1 MPIGFGFFKIVNS
14 NIYTIINRRMNLKN
28 SLYFNIK
35 VEEGIFEKIQNE
47 QKTIGYYALPDQ
59 DISQLENYLED
70 FKAKN
75 DFDAIKD
82 IAIIGIGGSSLGP
95 KAIFRALKGIRDF
108 DKKLHFFEST
118 DPASIRST
126 LNKIDIA
133 NAHFFVISKSGSTI
147 ETISVYK
154 YVLAVLQAK
163 EISLD
168 YRFSFVTDDGSKLE
182 EHAKSMNSFV
192 LHIPVN
198 VGGRFS
204 VLSAAG
210 LAPLLLAGVD
220 IQRLLDGAREIKKSF
235 FEDGYIKETLLKK
248 ASYYAK
254 NSMHYNVNTLF
265 AYSESLD
272 YFTDWY
278 VQLWGESLGK
288 KQKQSSF
295 NVGLTPIGLIGPKD
309 QHSFLQLIVEGL
321 RDKSVT
327 VLKIENF
334 DDKIKIPDITL
345 PALES
350 LDLMNGIAFCDLIN
364 MQADSTIEALLDKK
378 DIPIDTITIKHI
390 DEENIGKLIFYYELL
405 TSLLGQMMNV
415 NTYDQPGVEDGKK
428 ILEKKLIEEKRKRKY
443 N

>member
-1 MPIGFGFFKIVNS
+1 M
-14 NIYTIINRRMNLKN
+14 KN

-35 VEEGIFEKIQNE
+35 VEEGIFEKIVAE
-47 QKTIGYYALPDQ
+47 QENIGYYSLPDQ
-59 DISQLENYLED
+59 DISYLVNYLEE
-70 FKAKN
+70 FKTKN
-75 DFDAIKD
+75 DYEAIKD

-95 KAIFRALKGIRDF
+95 KAIFRALQGIRDF
-108 DKKLHFFEST
+108 DKRLHFFEST

-126 LNKIDIA
+126 LNRIDIK

-154 YVLAVLQAK
+154 YVLSLLKTK
-163 EISLD
+163 EIALD
-168 YRFSFVTDDGSKLE
+168 YRFTFVTDKGSKLE
-182 EHAKSMNSFV
+182 AHAKTMNSFT

-220 IQRLLDGAREIKKSF
+220 VQRLLDGARSIKESF
-235 FEDGYIKETLLKK
+235 FDDGYIKETLMKK
-248 ASYYAK
+248 ATYYAK
-254 NSMHYNVNTLF
+254 NSMDYNINTLF

-288 KQKQSSF
+288 KQRHSSI

-321 RDKSVT
+321 RDKTVT
-327 VLKIENF
+327 VLKIETF
-334 DDKIKIPDITL
+334 DDKIKIPNITL
-345 PALES
+345 KELEN

-364 MQADSTIEALLDKK
+364 MQADSTMEALLDKK
-378 DIPIDTITIKHI
+378 DIPVDTITIKHV

-405 TSLLGQMMNV
+405 TSIVGQMMNV
-415 NTYDQPGVEDGKK
+415 NTYDQPGVEDGKR
-428 ILEKKLIEEKRKRKY
+428 ILEGKLIEEKKAKKAR
-443 N
+443 

>member
-1 MPIGFGFFKIVNS
+1 M
-14 NIYTIINRRMNLKN
+14 KN

-35 VEEGIFEKIQNE
+35 VEEGIFEKIVAE
-47 QKTIGYYALPDQ
+47 QESIGYYALPDQ
-59 DISQLENYLED
+59 DISYLVNYLEE
-70 FKAKN
+70 FKTKN
-75 DFDAIKD
+75 DYEAIKD

-95 KAIFRALKGIRDF
+95 KAIFRALQGIRDF
-108 DKKLHFFEST
+108 DKRLHFFEST

-126 LNKIDIA
+126 LNRIDMK

-154 YVLAVLQAK
+154 YVLSLLKSK
-163 EISLD
+163 EIALD
-168 YRFSFVTDDGSKLE
+168 YRFTFVTDKGSKLE
-182 EHAKSMNSFV
+182 AHAKTMNSFT

-220 IQRLLDGAREIKKSF
+220 VQRLLDGARNIKQIF
-235 FEDGYIKETLLKK
+235 CDDGYSNETLMKK
-248 ASYYAK
+248 ATYYAK
-254 NSMHYNVNTLF
+254 NSMDYNINTLF

-288 KQKQSSF
+288 KQRHSSI

-321 RDKSVT
+321 RDKTVT
-327 VLKIENF
+327 VLKIETF
-334 DDKIKIPDITL
+334 DDKIKIPNITL
-345 PALES
+345 KELEN

-364 MQADSTIEALLDKK
+364 MQADSTMEALLDKK
-378 DIPIDTITIKHI
+378 DIPVDTITIKHV

-405 TSLLGQMMNV
+405 TSIVGQMMNV
-415 NTYDQPGVEDGKK
+415 NTYDQPGVEDGKR
-428 ILEKKLIEEKRKRKY
+428 ILEGKLIEEKKSKKAR
-443 N
+443 

>member
-1 MPIGFGFFKIVNS
+1 
-14 NIYTIINRRMNLKN
+14 LKN

-35 VEEGIFEKIQNE
+35 VEEGIFDKIVAEQNS
-47 QKTIGYYALPDQ
+47 IGYYTLPEQ
-59 DISQLENYLED
+59 DISYLGDYLEA
-70 FKAKN
+70 FKSKN
-75 DFDAIKD
+75 DYEAIKD
-82 IAIIGIGGSSLGP
+82 IVIIGIGGSSLGP
-95 KAIFRALKGIRDF
+95 KAIFRALQGIRDF
-108 DKKLHFFEST
+108 DKRLHFFEST

-126 LNKIDIA
+126 LNRIDIK

-154 YVLAVLQAK
+154 YILALLKQK
-163 EISLD
+163 EIALD
-168 YRFSFVTDDGSKLE
+168 YRFTFVTDDGSKLE
-182 EHAKSMNSFV
+182 AHAKSLNSFV

-198 VGGRFS
+198 VGGRYS

-220 IQRLLDGAREIKKSF
+220 VQRLLDGAKAIKQSF

-248 ASYYAK
+248 ATYYAK
-254 NSMHYNVNTLF
+254 NSMNYNINTLF

-288 KQKQSSF
+288 KQRHSSF
-295 NVGLTPIGLIGPKD
+295 NVGLTPVGLIGPKD

-334 DDKIKIPDITL
+334 DDKIKIPSITL
-345 PALES
+345 KELED

-378 DIPIDTITIKHI
+378 DIPVDTITVQHI
-390 DEENIGKLIFYYELL
+390 DEENIGKLIYYYELL
-405 TSLLGQMMNV
+405 TSIVGQMMDV
-415 NTYDQPGVEDGKK
+415 NAYDQPGVEDGKK
-428 ILEKKLIEEKRKRKY
+428 ILKGKLLEEKRSKKIR
-443 N
+443 

>member
-1 MPIGFGFFKIVNS
+1 M
-14 NIYTIINRRMNLKN
+14 KN

-35 VEEGIFEKIQNE
+35 VEEGIFDKIVAE
-47 QKTIGYYALPDQ
+47 QKSIGYYTLPEQ
-59 DISQLENYLED
+59 DISYLEAYLEE
-70 FKAKN
+70 FKSKN
-75 DFDAIKD
+75 DYEAIKD

-95 KAIFRALKGIRDF
+95 KAIFRALQGIRDF
-108 DKKLHFFEST
+108 DKRLHFFEST

-126 LNKIDIA
+126 LNKLDIK
-133 NAHFFVISKSGSTI
+133 NTHFFIISKSGSTI

-154 YVLAVLQAK
+154 YILALLKTK
-163 EISLD
+163 EVSLE
-168 YRFSFVTDDGSKLE
+168 YRFTFVTDNGSKLE
-182 EHAKSMNSFV
+182 AHAKSLKAFI

-198 VGGRFS
+198 VGGRYS

-220 IQRLLDGAREIKKSF
+220 VQRLLDGAKIIKQSF

-248 ASYYAK
+248 ATYYAK
-254 NSMHYNVNTLF
+254 NSMNYNINTLF

-288 KQKQSSF
+288 KQRNSSF
-295 NVGLTPIGLIGPKD
+295 NVGLTPVGLIGPKD

-334 DDKIKIPDITL
+334 DDKIKIPAITL
-345 PALES
+345 KELED

-378 DIPIDTITIKHI
+378 DIPVDTITVRHI
-390 DEENIGKLIFYYELL
+390 DEENIGKLIYYYELL
-405 TSLLGQMMNV
+405 TSLVGQMMDV
-415 NTYDQPGVEDGKK
+415 NAYDQPGVEAGKH
-428 ILEKKLIEEKRKRKY
+428 ILKGKLLEEKRTSSKKTK
-443 N
+443 

>member
-1 MPIGFGFFKIVNS
+1 M
-14 NIYTIINRRMNLKN
+14 KN

-35 VEEGIFEKIQNE
+35 VEEGIFEKIVEE
-47 QKTIGYYALPDQ
+47 QKNIGYYALPEQ
-59 DISQLENYLED
+59 DISYLEAYLEE
-70 FKAKN
+70 FRSKN
-75 DFDAIKD
+75 DDNAIKD

-95 KAIFRALKGIRDF
+95 KAIFRVLQGIRDF
-108 DKKLHFFEST
+108 DKRLHFFEST

-126 LNKIDIA
+126 LNKLDIK
-133 NAHFFVISKSGSTI
+133 NTHFFVISKSGSTI

-154 YVLAVLQAK
+154 YVLSLLKAK

-168 YRFSFVTDDGSKLE
+168 YRFTFVTDVGSKLE
-182 EHAKSMNSFV
+182 AHAKSLKAFV

-198 VGGRFS
+198 VGGRYS

-220 IQRLLDGAREIKKSF
+220 VQRLLDGAKAIKQSF

-248 ASYYAK
+248 ATYYAK
-254 NSMHYNVNTLF
+254 NSMNYNINTLF

-288 KQKQSSF
+288 KQRHSSF
-295 NVGLTPIGLIGPKD
+295 NVGLTPVGLIGPKD

-327 VLKIENF
+327 VLKVENF
-334 DDKIKIPDITL
+334 DDKIKIPSITL
-345 PALES
+345 KELED

-378 DIPIDTITIKHI
+378 DIPVDTITMQHI
-390 DEENIGKLIFYYELL
+390 DEENMGKLIFYYELL
-405 TSLLGQMMNV
+405 TSIVGQMMDV
-415 NTYDQPGVEDGKK
+415 NAYDQPGVEDGKR
-428 ILEKKLIEEKRKRKY
+428 ILKGKLIEEKRLKKIR
-443 N
+443 

>member
-1 MPIGFGFFKIVNS
+1 M
-14 NIYTIINRRMNLKN
+14 KN

-35 VEEGIFEKIQNE
+35 VEEGIFEKIVAEQNS
-47 QKTIGYYALPDQ
+47 IGYYSLPDQ
-59 DISQLENYLED
+59 DITPLMQYLEE

-75 DFDAIKD
+75 DYDAIKD

-95 KAIFRALKGIRDF
+95 KAIFRALQGIRDF
-108 DKKLHFFEST
+108 DKQLHFFEST

-126 LNKIDIA
+126 LNKLNIK
-133 NAHFFVISKSGSTI
+133 NTHFFVISKSGSTI

-154 YVLAVLQAK
+154 YVLSVLKSK

-168 YRFSFVTDDGSKLE
+168 YRFTFVTDDGSKLE
-182 EHAKSMNSFV
+182 AHSKSLNSFV
-192 LHIPVN
+192 LHIPIN

-220 IQRLLDGAREIKKSF
+220 IQRLLDGARIIKQSF

-248 ASYYAK
+248 ATYYAK
-254 NSMHYNVNTLF
+254 NSMHYNINTLF

-288 KQKQSSF
+288 KQRHSSF

-309 QHSFLQLIVEGL
+309 QHSFLQLIVEGV

-334 DDKIKIPDITL
+334 DDKIKIPNITL
-345 PALES
+345 KELEG

-364 MQADSTIEALLDKK
+364 MQADSTMEALLDKK
-378 DIPIDTITIKHI
+378 DIPVDTITIRHV

-405 TSLLGQMMNV
+405 TSIVGQMMNV
-415 NTYDQPGVEDGKK
+415 NTYDQPGVEAGKY
-428 ILEKKLIEEKRKRKY
+428 ILEGKLIEEKKLKK
-443 N
+443 NAKK

>member
-1 MPIGFGFFKIVNS
+1 M
-14 NIYTIINRRMNLKN
+14 KN

-35 VEEGIFEKIQNE
+35 VEDGIFERIIEE
-47 QKTIGYYALPDQ
+47 QKSIGYYALPDQ
-59 DISQLENYLED
+59 DISYLVDYLQE
-70 FKAKN
+70 FKSKN
-75 DFDAIKD
+75 DYESIKD
-82 IAIIGIGGSSLGP
+82 IVIIGIGGSSLGP
-95 KAIFRALKGIRDF
+95 KAIFRALQGIRDF

-118 DPASIRST
+118 DPSSIRST
-126 LNKIDIA
+126 LNHIDIA

-154 YVLAVLQAK
+154 YILALLKQK
-163 EISLD
+163 EVSLD
-168 YRFSFVTDDGSKLE
+168 YRFTFVTDNGSKLE
-182 EHAKSMNSFV
+182 AHAKTLKSFI
-192 LHIPVN
+192 LHIPLN
-198 VGGRFS
+198 VGGRYS

-220 IQRLLDGAREIKKSF
+220 VQRLLDGAKIIKQSF

-248 ASYYAK
+248 ATYYAK
-254 NSMHYNVNTLF
+254 NSMNYNINTLF

-288 KQKQSSF
+288 KQRHSSF
-295 NVGLTPIGLIGPKD
+295 NVGLTPVGLIGPKD

-334 DDKIKIPDITL
+334 DDKIKIPSISL
-345 PALES
+345 KELEE

-378 DIPIDTITIKHI
+378 DIPVDTITIRHI

-405 TSLLGQMMNV
+405 TSTVGQMMDV
-415 NTYDQPGVEDGKK
+415 NAYNQPGVEDGKI
-428 ILEKKLIEEKRKRKY
+428 ILRGKLLEEKKNKKLR
-443 N
+443 

>member
-1 MPIGFGFFKIVNS
+1 M
-14 NIYTIINRRMNLKN
+14 KN

-35 VEEGIFEKIQNE
+35 VEEGIFEKIVEE
-47 QKTIGYYALPDQ
+47 QKNIGYYTLPEQ
-59 DISQLENYLED
+59 DISYLEAYLEE
-70 FKAKN
+70 FRSKN
-75 DFDAIKD
+75 DDNAIKD

-95 KAIFRALKGIRDF
+95 KAIFRVLQGIRDF
-108 DKKLHFFEST
+108 DKRLHFFEST

-126 LNKIDIA
+126 LNKLDIK
-133 NAHFFVISKSGSTI
+133 NTHFFVISKSGSTI

-154 YVLAVLQAK
+154 YVLSLLKAK

-168 YRFSFVTDDGSKLE
+168 YRFTFVTDVGSKLE
-182 EHAKSMNSFV
+182 AHAKSLKAFV

-198 VGGRFS
+198 VGGRYS

-220 IQRLLDGAREIKKSF
+220 VQRLLDGAKAIKQSF

-248 ASYYAK
+248 ATYYAK
-254 NSMHYNVNTLF
+254 NSMNYNINTLF

-288 KQKQSSF
+288 KQRHSSF
-295 NVGLTPIGLIGPKD
+295 NVGLTPVGLIGPKD

-327 VLKIENF
+327 VLKVENF
-334 DDKIKIPDITL
+334 DDKIKIPSITL
-345 PALES
+345 KELED

-378 DIPIDTITIKHI
+378 DIPVDTITMQHI
-390 DEENIGKLIFYYELL
+390 DEENMGKLIFYYELL
-405 TSLLGQMMNV
+405 TSIVGQMMDV
-415 NTYDQPGVEDGKK
+415 NAYDQPGVEDGKR
-428 ILEKKLIEEKRKRKY
+428 ILKGKLIEEKRLKKIR
-443 N
+443 

>member
-1 MPIGFGFFKIVNS
+1 
-14 NIYTIINRRMNLKN
+14 LKN

-35 VEEGIFEKIQNE
+35 VEEGIFEKIVEE
-47 QKTIGYYALPDQ
+47 QKNIGYYALPEQ
-59 DISQLENYLED
+59 DISYLEAYLEE
-70 FKAKN
+70 FRSKN
-75 DFDAIKD
+75 DDNAIKD

-95 KAIFRALKGIRDF
+95 KAIFRVLQGIRDF
-108 DKKLHFFEST
+108 DKRLHFFEST

-126 LNKIDIA
+126 LNKLDIK
-133 NAHFFVISKSGSTI
+133 NTHFFVISKSGSTI

-154 YVLAVLQAK
+154 YVLSLLKAK

-168 YRFSFVTDDGSKLE
+168 YRFTFVTDVGSKLE
-182 EHAKSMNSFV
+182 AHAKSLKAFV

-198 VGGRFS
+198 VGGRYS

-220 IQRLLDGAREIKKSF
+220 VQRLLDGAKAIKQSF

-248 ASYYAK
+248 ATYYAK
-254 NSMHYNVNTLF
+254 NSMNYNINTLF

-288 KQKQSSF
+288 KQRHSSF
-295 NVGLTPIGLIGPKD
+295 NVGLTPVGLIGPKD

-327 VLKIENF
+327 VLKVENF
-334 DDKIKIPDITL
+334 DDKIKIPSITL
-345 PALES
+345 KELED

-378 DIPIDTITIKHI
+378 DIPVDTITMQHI
-390 DEENIGKLIFYYELL
+390 DEENMGKLIFYYELL
-405 TSLLGQMMNV
+405 TSIVGQMMDV
-415 NTYDQPGVEDGKK
+415 NAYDQPGVEDGKR
-428 ILEKKLIEEKRKRKY
+428 ILKGKLIEEKRLKKIR
-443 N
+443 

>member
-1 MPIGFGFFKIVNS
+1 M
-14 NIYTIINRRMNLKN
+14 KN

-35 VEEGIFEKIQNE
+35 VEEGIFEKIVEE
-47 QKTIGYYALPDQ
+47 QKNIGYYALPEQ
-59 DISQLENYLED
+59 DISYLEAYLEE
-70 FKAKN
+70 FRSKN
-75 DFDAIKD
+75 DDNAIKD

-95 KAIFRALKGIRDF
+95 KAIFRVLQGIRDF
-108 DKKLHFFEST
+108 DKRLHFFEST

-126 LNKIDIA
+126 LNKLDIK
-133 NAHFFVISKSGSTI
+133 NTHFFVISKSGSTI

-154 YVLAVLQAK
+154 YVLSLLKAK

-168 YRFSFVTDDGSKLE
+168 YRFTFVTDVGSKLE
-182 EHAKSMNSFV
+182 AHAKSLKAFV
-192 LHIPVN
+192 LHIPIN
-198 VGGRFS
+198 VGGRYS
-204 VLSAAG
+204 VLSAPG

-220 IQRLLDGAREIKKSF
+220 VQRLLDGAKAIKQSF

-248 ASYYAK
+248 ATYYAK
-254 NSMHYNVNTLF
+254 NSMNYNINTLF

-288 KQKQSSF
+288 KQRHSSF
-295 NVGLTPIGLIGPKD
+295 NVGLTPVGLIGPKD

-327 VLKIENF
+327 VLKVENF
-334 DDKIKIPDITL
+334 DDKIKIPSITL
-345 PALES
+345 KELED

-378 DIPIDTITIKHI
+378 DIPVDTITMQHI
-390 DEENIGKLIFYYELL
+390 DEENMGKLIFYYELL
-405 TSLLGQMMNV
+405 TSIVGQMMDV
-415 NTYDQPGVEDGKK
+415 NAYDQPGVEDGKR
-428 ILEKKLIEEKRKRKY
+428 ILKGKLIEEKRLKKIR
-443 N
+443 

>member
-1 MPIGFGFFKIVNS
+1 M
-14 NIYTIINRRMNLKN
+14 KN

-35 VEEGIFEKIQNE
+35 VEEGIFEKIVAE
-47 QKTIGYYALPDQ
+47 QENIGYYSLPDQ
-59 DISQLENYLED
+59 DISYLVNYLEE
-70 FKAKN
+70 FKTKN
-75 DFDAIKD
+75 DYEAIKD

-95 KAIFRALKGIRDF
+95 KAIFRALQGIRDF
-108 DKKLHFFEST
+108 DKRLHFFEST

-126 LNKIDIA
+126 LNRIDMK

-154 YVLAVLQAK
+154 YVLSLLKSK
-163 EISLD
+163 EITLD
-168 YRFSFVTDDGSKLE
+168 YRFTFVTDKGSKLE
-182 EHAKSMNSFV
+182 AHAKTMNSFT

-220 IQRLLDGAREIKKSF
+220 VQRLLDGARNIKQSF
-235 FEDGYIKETLLKK
+235 FDDGYIKETLMKK
-248 ASYYAK
+248 ATYYAK
-254 NSMHYNVNTLF
+254 NSMDYNINTLF

-288 KQKQSSF
+288 KQRHSSI

-321 RDKSVT
+321 RDKTVT

-334 DDKIKIPDITL
+334 DDKIKIPNITL
-345 PALES
+345 KELEN

-364 MQADSTIEALLDKK
+364 MQADSTMEALLDKK
-378 DIPIDTITIKHI
+378 DIPVDTITIKHV
-390 DEENIGKLIFYYELL
+390 DEENIGKLTFYYELL
-405 TSLLGQMMNV
+405 TSIVGQMMNV
-415 NTYDQPGVEDGKK
+415 NTYDQPGVEDGKR
-428 ILEKKLIEEKRKRKY
+428 ILEGKLIEEKKAKKAR
-443 N
+443 

>member
-1 MPIGFGFFKIVNS
+1 M
-14 NIYTIINRRMNLKN
+14 KN

-35 VEEGIFEKIQNE
+35 VEEGIFEKIVEE
-47 QKTIGYYALPDQ
+47 QKNIGYYALPEQ
-59 DISQLENYLED
+59 DISYLEAYLEE
-70 FKAKN
+70 FRSKN
-75 DFDAIKD
+75 DDNAIKD

-95 KAIFRALKGIRDF
+95 KAIFRVLQGIRDF
-108 DKKLHFFEST
+108 DKRLHFFEST

-126 LNKIDIA
+126 LNKLDIK
-133 NAHFFVISKSGSTI
+133 NTHFFVISKSGSTI

-154 YVLAVLQAK
+154 YVLSLLKAK

-168 YRFSFVTDDGSKLE
+168 YRFTFVTDVGSKLE
-182 EHAKSMNSFV
+182 AHAKSLKAFV

-198 VGGRFS
+198 VGGRYS

-220 IQRLLDGAREIKKSF
+220 VQRLLDGAKAIKQSF

-248 ASYYAK
+248 ATYYAK
-254 NSMHYNVNTLF
+254 NSMNYNINTLF
-265 AYSESLD
+265 AYSESLES
-272 YFTDWY
+272 FTDWY

-288 KQKQSSF
+288 KQRHSSF
-295 NVGLTPIGLIGPKD
+295 NVGLTPVGLIGPKD

-327 VLKIENF
+327 VLKVENF
-334 DDKIKIPDITL
+334 DDKIKIPSITL
-345 PALES
+345 KELED

-378 DIPIDTITIKHI
+378 DIPVDTITMQHI
-390 DEENIGKLIFYYELL
+390 DEENMGKLIFYYELL
-405 TSLLGQMMNV
+405 TSIVGQMMDV
-415 NTYDQPGVEDGKK
+415 NAYDQPGVEDGKR
-428 ILEKKLIEEKRKRKY
+428 ILKGKLIEEKRLKKIR
-443 N
+443 

>member
-1 MPIGFGFFKIVNS
+1 M
-14 NIYTIINRRMNLKN
+14 KN

-35 VEEGIFEKIQNE
+35 VEEGIFEKIVEE
-47 QKTIGYYALPDQ
+47 QKNIGYYALPEQ
-59 DISQLENYLED
+59 DISYLEAYLEE
-70 FKAKN
+70 FRSKN
-75 DFDAIKD
+75 DDNAIKD

-95 KAIFRALKGIRDF
+95 KAIFRVLQGIRDF
-108 DKKLHFFEST
+108 DKRLHFFEST

-126 LNKIDIA
+126 LNKLDIK
-133 NAHFFVISKSGSTI
+133 NTHFFVISKSGSTI

-154 YVLAVLQAK
+154 YVLSLLKAK

-168 YRFSFVTDDGSKLE
+168 YRFTFVTDVGSKLE
-182 EHAKSMNSFV
+182 AHAKSLKAFV

-198 VGGRFS
+198 VGGRYS

-220 IQRLLDGAREIKKSF
+220 VQRLLDGAKAIKQSF

-248 ASYYAK
+248 ATYYAK
-254 NSMHYNVNTLF
+254 NSMNYNINTLF

-288 KQKQSSF
+288 KQRNSSF
-295 NVGLTPIGLIGPKD
+295 NVGLTPVGLIGPKD

-327 VLKIENF
+327 VLKVENF
-334 DDKIKIPDITL
+334 DDKIKIPSITL
-345 PALES
+345 KELED

-378 DIPIDTITIKHI
+378 DIPVDTITMQHI
-390 DEENIGKLIFYYELL
+390 DEENMGKLIFYYELL
-405 TSLLGQMMNV
+405 TSIVGQMMDV
-415 NTYDQPGVEDGKK
+415 NAYDQPGVEDGKR
-428 ILEKKLIEEKRKRKY
+428 ILKGKLIEEKRLKKIR
-443 N
+443 

>member
-1 MPIGFGFFKIVNS
+1 M
-14 NIYTIINRRMNLKN
+14 KN

-35 VEEGIFEKIQNE
+35 VEEGIFEKIVEE
-47 QKTIGYYALPDQ
+47 QKNIGYYTLPEQ
-59 DISQLENYLED
+59 DISYLEAYLEE
-70 FKAKN
+70 FRSKN
-75 DFDAIKD
+75 DDNAIKD

-95 KAIFRALKGIRDF
+95 KAIFRVLQGIRDF
-108 DKKLHFFEST
+108 DKRLHFFEST

-126 LNKIDIA
+126 LNKLDIK
-133 NAHFFVISKSGSTI
+133 NTHFFVISKSGSTI

-154 YVLAVLQAK
+154 YVLSLLKAK

-168 YRFSFVTDDGSKLE
+168 YRFTFVTDVGSKLE
-182 EHAKSMNSFV
+182 AHAKSLKAFV
-192 LHIPVN
+192 LHIPIN
-198 VGGRFS
+198 VGGRYS

-220 IQRLLDGAREIKKSF
+220 VQRLLDGAKAIKQSF

-248 ASYYAK
+248 ATYYAK
-254 NSMHYNVNTLF
+254 NSMNYNINTLF

-288 KQKQSSF
+288 KQRNSSF
-295 NVGLTPIGLIGPKD
+295 NVGLTPVGLIGPKD

-327 VLKIENF
+327 VLKVENF
-334 DDKIKIPDITL
+334 DDKIKIPSITL
-345 PALES
+345 KELED

-378 DIPIDTITIKHI
+378 DIPVDTITMQHI
-390 DEENIGKLIFYYELL
+390 DEENMGKLIFYYELL
-405 TSLLGQMMNV
+405 TSIVGQMMDV
-415 NTYDQPGVEDGKK
+415 NAYDQPGVEDGKR
-428 ILEKKLIEEKRKRKY
+428 ILKGKLIEEKRLKKIR
-443 N
+443 

>member
-1 MPIGFGFFKIVNS
+1 M
-14 NIYTIINRRMNLKN
+14 KN

-35 VEEGIFEKIQNE
+35 VEEGIFEKIVAE
-47 QKTIGYYALPDQ
+47 QESIGYYSLPDQ
-59 DISQLENYLED
+59 DISYLVNYLEE
-70 FKAKN
+70 FKTKN
-75 DFDAIKD
+75 DYEAIKD

-95 KAIFRALKGIRDF
+95 KAIFRALQGIRDF
-108 DKKLHFFEST
+108 DKRLHFFEST

-126 LNKIDIA
+126 LNRIDMK

-154 YVLAVLQAK
+154 YVLSLLKTK
-163 EISLD
+163 EIALD
-168 YRFSFVTDDGSKLE
+168 YRFTFVTDKGSKLE
-182 EHAKSMNSFV
+182 AHAKTMNSFT

-220 IQRLLDGAREIKKSF
+220 VQRLLDGARNIKQSF
-235 FEDGYIKETLLKK
+235 FDDGYIKETLMKK
-248 ASYYAK
+248 ATYYAK
-254 NSMHYNVNTLF
+254 NSMDYNINTLF

-288 KQKQSSF
+288 KQRHSSI

-321 RDKSVT
+321 RDKTVT

-334 DDKIKIPDITL
+334 DDKIKIPNITL
-345 PALES
+345 KELEN

-364 MQADSTIEALLDKK
+364 MQADSTMEALLDKK
-378 DIPIDTITIKHI
+378 DIPVDTITIKHV
-390 DEENIGKLIFYYELL
+390 DEENIGKLTFYYELL
-405 TSLLGQMMNV
+405 TSIVGQMMNV
-415 NTYDQPGVEDGKK
+415 NTYDQPGVEAGKR
-428 ILEKKLIEEKRKRKY
+428 ILEGKLIEEKKAKKAR
-443 N
+443 

>member
-1 MPIGFGFFKIVNS
+1 MS
-14 NIYTIINRRMNLKN
+14 LKN

-59 DISQLENYLED
+59 DVSYLEEYLED
-70 FKAKN
+70 FKSKN
-75 DFDAIKD
+75 NYDEIQD

-95 KAIFRALKGIRDF
+95 KAIFRALHGIRDF
-108 DKKLHFFEST
+108 DKRLHFFEST

-126 LNKIDIA
+126 LNRIDIK

-154 YVLAVLQAK
+154 YVLALLQEK
-163 EISLD
+163 EICLD
-168 YRFSFVTDDGSKLE
+168 YRFTFVTDDGSKLE
-182 EHAKSMNSFV
+182 AHAKTMNSFI

-220 IQRLLDGAREIKKSF
+220 VRRLLDGAKEIKQSF
-235 FEDGYIKETLLKK
+235 FEDGYVKETLLKK
-248 ASYYAK
+248 ATYYAK

-327 VLKIENF
+327 VLKVEHF

-428 ILEKKLIEEKRKRKY
+428 ILEKKLIEEKKKKKH

>member
-1 MPIGFGFFKIVNS
+1 M
-14 NIYTIINRRMNLKN
+14 KN

-35 VEEGIFEKIQNE
+35 VEEGIFEKIVEE
-47 QKTIGYYALPDQ
+47 QKNIGYYALPEQ
-59 DISQLENYLED
+59 DISYLEAYLEE
-70 FKAKN
+70 FRSKN
-75 DFDAIKD
+75 DDNAIKD

-95 KAIFRALKGIRDF
+95 KAIFRVLQGIRDF
-108 DKKLHFFEST
+108 DKRLHFFEST

-126 LNKIDIA
+126 LNKLDIK
-133 NAHFFVISKSGSTI
+133 NTHFFVISKSGSTI

-154 YVLAVLQAK
+154 YVLSLLKAK

-168 YRFSFVTDDGSKLE
+168 YRFTFVTDVGSKLE
-182 EHAKSMNSFV
+182 AHAKSLKAFV

-198 VGGRFS
+198 VGGRYS

-220 IQRLLDGAREIKKSF
+220 VQRLLDGAKAIKQSF

-248 ASYYAK
+248 ATYYAK
-254 NSMHYNVNTLF
+254 NSMNYNINTLF

-288 KQKQSSF
+288 KQRHSSF
-295 NVGLTPIGLIGPKD
+295 NVGLTPVGLIGPKD

-327 VLKIENF
+327 VLKVENF
-334 DDKIKIPDITL
+334 DDKIKIPSITL
-345 PALES
+345 KELED

-378 DIPIDTITIKHI
+378 DIPVDTITMQHI
-390 DEENIGKLIFYYELL
+390 DEENMGKLIFYYELL
-405 TSLLGQMMNV
+405 TSIVGQMMDV
-415 NTYDQPGVEDGKK
+415 NAYDQPGVEAGKR
-428 ILEKKLIEEKRKRKY
+428 ILKGKLIEEKRLKKIR
-443 N
+443 

>member
-1 MPIGFGFFKIVNS
+1 M
-14 NIYTIINRRMNLKN
+14 KN

-35 VEEGIFEKIQNE
+35 VEEGIFEKIVEE
-47 QKTIGYYALPDQ
+47 QKNIGYYTLPEQ
-59 DISQLENYLED
+59 DISYLEAYLEE
-70 FKAKN
+70 FRSKN
-75 DFDAIKD
+75 DDNAIKD

-95 KAIFRALKGIRDF
+95 KAIFRVLQGIRDF
-108 DKKLHFFEST
+108 DKRLHFFEST

-126 LNKIDIA
+126 LNKLDIK
-133 NAHFFVISKSGSTI
+133 NTHFFVISKSGSTI

-154 YVLAVLQAK
+154 YVLSLLKAK

-168 YRFSFVTDDGSKLE
+168 YRFTFVTDVGSKLE
-182 EHAKSMNSFV
+182 AHAKSLKAFV

-198 VGGRFS
+198 VGGRYS

-220 IQRLLDGAREIKKSF
+220 VQRLLDGAKAIKQSF

-248 ASYYAK
+248 ATYYAK
-254 NSMHYNVNTLF
+254 NSMNYNINTLF

-288 KQKQSSF
+288 KQRNSSF
-295 NVGLTPIGLIGPKD
+295 NVGLTPVGLIGPKD

-327 VLKIENF
+327 VLKVENF
-334 DDKIKIPDITL
+334 DDKIKIPSITL
-345 PALES
+345 KELED

-378 DIPIDTITIKHI
+378 DIPVDTITMQHI
-390 DEENIGKLIFYYELL
+390 DEENMGKLIFYYELL
-405 TSLLGQMMNV
+405 TSIVGQMMDV
-415 NTYDQPGVEDGKK
+415 NAYDQPGVEDGKR
-428 ILEKKLIEEKRKRKY
+428 ILKGKLIEEKRLKKIR
-443 N
+443 

>member
-1 MPIGFGFFKIVNS
+1 M
-14 NIYTIINRRMNLKN
+14 KN

-35 VEEGIFEKIQNE
+35 VEEGIFEKIQME
-47 QKTIGYYALPDQ
+47 QKNIGYYALPDQ
-59 DISQLENYLED
+59 DITYLAAYLEE
-70 FKAKN
+70 FKSKN

-95 KAIFRALKGIRDF
+95 KAIFRALEGIRDF

-118 DPASIRST
+118 DPAAIRST
-126 LNKIDIA
+126 LNKLDIT

-154 YVLAVLQAK
+154 YVLALLQEK
-163 EISLD
+163 KVPLD
-168 YRFSFVTDDGSKLE
+168 YRFTFVTDIGSKLE
-182 EHAKSMNSFV
+182 AHAKTMHSFV
-192 LHIPVN
+192 LHIPLN

-220 IQRLLDGAREIKKSF
+220 IQRLLDGARTIKQSF
-235 FEDGYIKETLLKK
+235 FDDGYIKETLLKK
-248 ASYYAK
+248 ATYYAK
-254 NSMHYNVNTLF
+254 NSMHYNINTLF

-288 KQKQSSF
+288 KQRQSSF

-327 VLKIENF
+327 VLKVDNF
-334 DDKIKIPDITL
+334 DDKIKIPSITL
-345 PALES
+345 KELES

-378 DIPIDTITIKHI
+378 DIPIDTITIRHI

-405 TSLLGQMMNV
+405 TSLVGQMMDV

-428 ILEKKLIEEKRKRKY
+428 ILERKLIEEKKRKK
-443 N
+443 

>member
-1 MPIGFGFFKIVNS
+1 M
-14 NIYTIINRRMNLKN
+14 KN
-28 SLYFNIK
+28 SLYFNMK
-35 VEEGIFEKIQNE
+35 VEEGIFEKIIAE
-47 QKTIGYYALPDQ
+47 QDSIGYYALPDQ
-59 DISQLENYLED
+59 DISCLESYLED
-70 FKAKN
+70 FKSKN
-75 DFDAIKD
+75 DYDAIKD

-95 KAIFRALKGIRDF
+95 KAIFRALQGIRDF
-108 DKKLHFFEST
+108 DKRLHLFEST

-126 LNKIDIA
+126 LNKLDIK
-133 NAHFFVISKSGSTI
+133 NTHFFVISKSGTTI

-154 YVLAVLQAK
+154 YILSLLKAK
-163 EISLD
+163 DISLD
-168 YRFSFVTDDGSKLE
+168 YRFTFVTDDGSKLE
-182 EHAKSMNSFV
+182 AHAKTFNSFV

-210 LAPLLLAGVD
+210 LAPLLLVGVD
-220 IQRLLDGAREIKKSF
+220 IQRLLDGAKAIKKSF
-235 FEDGYIKETLLKK
+235 FEDGYIKETLMKK
-248 ASYYAK
+248 ATYYAK
-254 NSMHYNVNTLF
+254 NSMHYNINTLF

-272 YFTDWY
+272 CFTDWY

-288 KQKQSSF
+288 KQRHSSF
-295 NVGLTPIGLIGPKD
+295 NVGLTPVGLIGPKD

-334 DDKIKIPDITL
+334 DDKIKIPAITL
-345 PALES
+345 KELES

-378 DIPIDTITIKHI
+378 DIPIDTITIQHI

-405 TSLLGQMMNV
+405 TSLVGQMMNV
-415 NTYDQPGVEDGKK
+415 NTYDQPGVESGKK
-428 ILEKKLIEEKRKRKY
+428 ILEGKLIEEKKNTSKKTR
-443 N
+443 

>member
-1 MPIGFGFFKIVNS
+1 M
-14 NIYTIINRRMNLKN
+14 KN

-35 VEEGIFEKIQNE
+35 VEEGIFEKIVEE
-47 QKTIGYYALPDQ
+47 QKNIGYYTLPEQ
-59 DISQLENYLED
+59 DISYLEAYLEE
-70 FKAKN
+70 FRSKN
-75 DFDAIKD
+75 DDNAIKD

-95 KAIFRALKGIRDF
+95 KAIFRVLQGIRDF
-108 DKKLHFFEST
+108 DKRLHFFEST

-126 LNKIDIA
+126 LNKLDIK
-133 NAHFFVISKSGSTI
+133 NTHFFVISKSGSTI

-154 YVLAVLQAK
+154 YVLSLLKAK

-168 YRFSFVTDDGSKLE
+168 YRFTFVTDVGSKLE
-182 EHAKSMNSFV
+182 AHAKSLKAFV
-192 LHIPVN
+192 LHIPIN
-198 VGGRFS
+198 VGGRYS

-220 IQRLLDGAREIKKSF
+220 VQRLLDGAKAIKQSF

-248 ASYYAK
+248 ATYYAK
-254 NSMHYNVNTLF
+254 NSMNYNINTLF

-288 KQKQSSF
+288 KQRHSSF
-295 NVGLTPIGLIGPKD
+295 NVGLTPVGLIGPKD

-327 VLKIENF
+327 VLKVENF
-334 DDKIKIPDITL
+334 DDKIKIPSITL
-345 PALES
+345 KELED

-378 DIPIDTITIKHI
+378 DIPVDTITMQHI
-390 DEENIGKLIFYYELL
+390 DEENMGKLIFYYELL
-405 TSLLGQMMNV
+405 TSIVGQMMDV
-415 NTYDQPGVEDGKK
+415 NAYDQPGVEDGKR
-428 ILEKKLIEEKRKRKY
+428 ILKGKLIEEKRLKKIR
-443 N
+443 